1 MMSDAKKS
9 VLDCIRETLE
19 TLAEKDGMAGGVHYG
34 MMAKDS
40 VDVWNY
46 FVFNRQKTTKD
57 RVKRR
62 DLQTYY
68 EVHIIHEDYI
78 PEGYVE
84 EVIAALEDTEAVG
97 VKLRMTDQDVQYDYV
112 RKGKTEMV
120 VEIATIVV
128 FRPEKRC

>member
-1 MMSDAKKS
+1 

>member
-1 MMSDAKKS
+1 MSDAKKS

-19 TLAEKDGMAGGVHYG
+19 ALAEKDGMAGGVHYG
-34 MMAKDS
+34 MMEKTDL
-40 VDVWNY
+40 DVWNY
-46 FVFNRQKTTKD
+46 FVFGRQKTTKD
-57 RVKRR
+57 RIKRR

-78 PEGYVE
+78 PEGYVD

-120 VEIATIVV
+120 VEIATIAIY
-128 FRPEKRC
+128 RPEKRC

>member
-1 MMSDAKKS
+1 MSDAKKS
-9 VLDCIRETLE
+9 TMDCIREVLE
-19 TLAEKDGMAGGVHYG
+19 ALAEKDGMAGGVHYG
-34 MMAKDS
+34 MMEKTDL
-40 VDVWNY
+40 DVWNY

-57 RVKRR
+57 RVKHR

-68 EVHIIHEDYI
+68 EIHIIHEDYI
-78 PEGYVE
+78 PEGYVG

-120 VEIATIVV
+120 VEIATIAV

>member
-1 MMSDAKKS
+1 MSDAKKS
-9 VLDCIRETLE
+9 TMDCIREVLE

-34 MMAKDS
+34 MMEKTDL
-40 VDVWNY
+40 DVWNY

-57 RVKRR
+57 RVKHR

-68 EVHIIHEDYI
+68 EIHIIHEDYI
-78 PEGYVE
+78 PEGYVD
-84 EVIAALEDTEAVG
+84 EVVAALEDTEAVG

-120 VEIATIVV
+120 VEIATIAI